1 MVTVTLHTPDGV
13 QSVQV
18 VTGTRLADIQ
28 TEQGQSIVRPC
39 GGVGRCG
46 QCRVRAVGSLS
57 PITEKECNHLTEEER
72 ADGIRLAC
80 CTFVTGDAQIWWEEE
95 TSLTH
100 IMTDSHCDVE
110 VVRPLFIR
118 LGAAIDIGTTT
129 IAARLYDESGRL
141 ATAAAPNSQSRY
153 GADVIS
159 RISYALGGG
168 AEALSA
174 CVRADVNGL
183 LGRLCRQVGRK
194 TEELDGLVVT
204 GNTAM
209 LYLLTGESVAPLAAA
224 PFAITEVYGRLVSPA
239 GWGWDVREDLPVYLP
254 RCMTAFVGADITTAQ
269 LASGLCDSTGPALLA
284 DIGTN
289 GELTLWQGGTLSVCS
304 TAAGPA
310 FEAAN
315 LSCGKQGVN
324 GAVDRVWIEGN
335 TLGIHTIDE
344 GTPVGICGSGV
355 TDLVA
360 CLLHTGRLDETGYL
374 EEGAVTLA
382 PGVFFTQEDVRQVQL
397 AKSAIRSGLETLL
410 HTAGV
415 AHEQVKR
422 FAVAGGFGS
431 YMSPDSAAAIG
442 LIPPSLRNLCES
454 IGNAALTG
462 AAMMLCD
469 RGQIKKGDELAKK
482 ARHVEL
488 ATDGYFSEQ
497 YIEQMMFG

>member
-1 MVTVTLHTPDGV
+1 MATVTLHTPNGV
-13 QSVQV
+13 QVMPIAA
-18 VTGTRLADIQ
+18 GTRMADIQ
-28 TEQGQSIVRPC
+28 TEQGEWIARPC

-46 QCRVRAVGSLS
+46 RCRIRAVGSLS
-57 PITEKECNHLTEEER
+57 SVTEKERDHLTETELS
-72 ADGIRLAC
+72 DGIRLAC
-80 CTFVTGDAQIWWEEE
+80 CTLVTGDAQIWWGVE
-95 TSLTH
+95 TPLTH
-100 IMTDSHCDVE
+100 IMTDSHCDVQ
-110 VVRPLFIR
+110 VVRPLFSR
-118 LGAAIDIGTTT
+118 LGAAVDIGTTT
-129 IAARLYDESGRL
+129 IAAQLYDKSGRL
-141 ATAAAPNSQSRY
+141 ATAAVPNGQSRY

-159 RISYALGGG
+159 RISHALNGG
-168 AEALSA
+168 AEALAS
-174 CVRADVNGL
+174 CVRADVGGL
-183 LGRLCRQVGRK
+183 LSRLCAQVGRK
-194 TEELDGLVVT
+194 TEELDGLVIT

-224 PFAITEVYGRLVSPA
+224 PFAITEAYGRVVSPA

-269 LASGLCDSTGPALLA
+269 LASGLCDGAGPALLA

-289 GELTLWQGGTLSVCS
+289 GELTLWQDGALSVCS

-315 LSCGKQGVN
+315 LSCGRQGVS
-324 GAVDRVWIEGN
+324 GAVDRVWVEGA
-335 TLGIHTIDE
+335 TLGIHTID
-344 GTPVGICGSGV
+344 GGAPVGICGSGV

-360 CLLHTGRLDETGYL
+360 CLLSTGRLDETGYL

-382 PGVFFTQEDVRQVQL
+382 PGVHFTQEDVRQVQL
-397 AKSAIRSGLETLL
+397 AKSAIRSGIETLL

-415 AHEQVKR
+415 AHKQVKR

-442 LIPPSLRNLCES
+442 LIPPSLRTLCES

-469 RGQIKKGDELAKK
+469 CEQMEKGNELAKK
-482 ARHVEL
+482 ACHVEL

-497 YIEQMMFG
+497 YIEQMMFA

>member
-13 QSVQV
+13 QVMEIAM
-18 VTGTRLADIQ
+18 GTRLADIQ
-28 TEQGQSIVRPC
+28 TEQGQWIARPC

-46 QCRVRAVGSLS
+46 QCRIRAVGSLS
-57 PITEKECNHLTEEER
+57 SVTEKERIHLTEAER
-72 ADGIRLAC
+72 ADGVRLAC
-80 CTFVTGDAQIWWEEE
+80 CAFVTGDAQIWWGVE
-95 TSLTH
+95 TPLTH
-100 IMTDSHCDVE
+100 IMTDSHRTVE
-110 VVRPLFIR
+110 VAQPLFTR
-118 LGAAIDIGTTT
+118 LGAAVDIGTTT
-129 IAARLYDESGRL
+129 IAAQLYDESGRL
-141 ATAAAPNSQSRY
+141 ATAAVPNSQSGY

-168 AEALSA
+168 AEALAA

-183 LGRLCRQVGRK
+183 LGQLCRRVGRK

-224 PFAITEVYGRLVSPA
+224 PFAITEMYGRLVSTA
-239 GWGWDVREDLPVYLP
+239 GWGWDIREEVPVYLP

-289 GELTLWQGGTLSVCS
+289 GELTLWQGGALSVCS

-315 LSCGKQGVN
+315 LSCGKQGVT
-324 GAVDRVWIEGN
+324 GAIDRVWTEGN
-335 TLGIHTIDE
+335 TLCLHTIDK
-344 GTPVGICGSGV
+344 GAPVGICGSGV

-374 EEGAVTLA
+374 EEGAVALA
-382 PGVFFTQEDVRQVQL
+382 PRVHFTQEDVRQVQL
-397 AKSAIRSGLETLL
+397 AKSAIRSGIETLL

-442 LIPPSLRNLCES
+442 LIPPSLRSLCES

-469 RGQIKKGDELAKK
+469 GRQMEKGAALAQS

-488 ATDGYFSEQ
+488 ATDAFFSEQ
-497 YIEQMMFG
+497 YMEQMMF